1 MTKTQIIGIISQKG
15 GVGKSTLSRLLA
27 VEYAR
32 NEFDVKIAD
41 MDLSQGTVSEWN
53 RVRMSK
59 GLEPTISVETFNSVA
74 TALKKKDNF
83 DLLIFDGAPHATRMT
98 LEIALQSDFVIL
110 PTGVTLDD
118 LRPTIR
124 LAHELVGKNV
134 PIHKI
139 GIVLS
144 RVGSSANEVNSAS
157 NYISEA
163 GYTYLGVIPEKT
175 SIGQAH
181 DIGKAANETTFKT
194 INEAVDK
201 LIQNIVNQIA
211 ECSKNNENGKN

>member
-1 MTKTQIIGIISQKG
+1 MAQTIGIVSQKG

-32 NEFDVKIAD
+32 NEFSVKVAD

-59 GLEPTISVETFNSVA
+59 DYAPLVSVEQFNSVA
-74 TALKKKDNF
+74 EAMKQGKNY
-83 DLLIFDGAPHATRMT
+83 DLIVLDGAPHATRMT
-98 LEIALQSDFVIL
+98 LDIALQSDFVLL

-124 LAHELVGKNV
+124 LAHELVNKGVAAN
-134 PIHKI
+134 KI

-144 RVGSSANEVNSAS
+144 RVGTSANEISGAKR
-157 NYISEA
+157 YITEG
-163 GYTYLGVIPEKT
+163 GYFFVGTIPEKT

-181 DIGKAANETTFKT
+181 DIGRAANETAFKT
-194 INEAVDK
+194 INDNVDE
-201 LIQNIVNQIA
+201 LIQSVVNRIS
-211 ECSKNNENGKN
+211 EIKN

>member
-1 MTKTQIIGIISQKG
+1 MAQTIGIVSQKG

-32 NEFDVKIAD
+32 NEFSVKVAD

-59 GLEPTISVETFNSVA
+59 DYTPLVSVEQFNSVA
-74 TALKKKDNF
+74 EALKQGKNY
-83 DLLIFDGAPHATRMT
+83 DLIILDGAPHATRMT
-98 LEIALQSDFVIL
+98 LDIALQSDFVLL

-124 LAHELVGKNV
+124 LAHELVGKGV
-134 PIHKI
+134 EAKKI

-144 RVGSSANEVNSAS
+144 RVGTSANEINSAKR
-157 NYISEA
+157 YITEG
-163 GYTYLGVIPEKT
+163 GYFFIGTIPEKT

-181 DIGKAANETTFKT
+181 DIGRAANETAYKT
-194 INEAVDK
+194 INENVDE
-201 LIQNIVNQIA
+201 LIQSIVNRIS
-211 ECSKNNENGKN
+211 EI

>member
-1 MTKTQIIGIISQKG
+1 MAQTIGIVSQKG

-32 NEFDVKIAD
+32 NEFSVKVAD

-59 GLEPTISVETFNSVA
+59 DNAPLVSVEQFNSVA
-74 TALKKKDNF
+74 EALKQGKNY
-83 DLLIFDGAPHATRMT
+83 DLIILDGAPHATRMT
-98 LEIALQSDFVIL
+98 LDIALQSDFVLL

-124 LAHELVGKNV
+124 LAHELVNKGVDSK
-134 PIHKI
+134 KI

-144 RVGSSANEVNSAS
+144 RVGTSTNEINSAKR
-157 NYISEA
+157 YITEG
-163 GYTYLGVIPEKT
+163 GYFFVGIIPEKT

-181 DIGKAANETTFKT
+181 DIGKAANETAFKT
-194 INEAVDK
+194 INDLVDE
-201 LIQNIVNQIA
+201 LIQSVVNRIS
-211 ECSKNNENGKN
+211 EIKN

>member
-1 MTKTQIIGIISQKG
+1 MTQIIGIISQKG

>member
-1 MTKTQIIGIISQKG
+1 MAQTIGIVSQKG

-32 NEFDVKIAD
+32 NEFSVKVAD

-59 GLEPTISVETFNSVA
+59 DYAPLVSVEQFNSVA
-74 TALKKKDNF
+74 EAMKQGKNY
-83 DLLIFDGAPHATRMT
+83 DLIVLDGAPHATRMT
-98 LEIALQSDFVIL
+98 LDIALQSDFVLL

-124 LAHELVGKNV
+124 LAHELVSKGVNAN
-134 PIHKI
+134 KI

-144 RVGSSANEVNSAS
+144 RVGTSVNEINGAKR
-157 NYISEA
+157 YITEG
-163 GYTYLGVIPEKT
+163 GYFFVGTIPEKT

-181 DIGKAANETTFKT
+181 DIGRAANETAFKT
-194 INEAVDK
+194 INDNVDE
-201 LIQNIVNQIA
+201 LIQSVVNRIS
-211 ECSKNNENGKN
+211 EINN

>member
-1 MTKTQIIGIISQKG
+1 MAQIIGIVSQKG

-32 NEFDVKIAD
+32 NEYNVKIAD

-53 RVRMSK
+53 RTRMSRD
-59 GLEPTISVETFNSVA
+59 LLPLVSVEQFNSVNEA
-74 TALKKKDNF
+74 VKQAKNY
-83 DLLIFDGAPHATRMT
+83 DLIVFDGAPHATRMT
-98 LEIALQSDFVIL
+98 LDIALRSDFVIM

-124 LAHELVGKNV
+124 LAHEFVSKGV
-134 PIHKI
+134 AADKI

-144 RVGSSANEVNSAS
+144 RTGASVNEINGAKR
-157 NYISEA
+157 YITEG
-163 GYTYLGVIPEKT
+163 GYFVLGTLPEKT

-181 DIGKAANETTFKT
+181 DIGKAANETAFKT
-194 INEAVDK
+194 INDNVDE
-201 LIQNIVNQIA
+201 LIQAIVNRISEQQ
-211 ECSKNNENGKN
+211 N

>member
-1 MTKTQIIGIISQKG
+1 MAQTIGIVSQKG

-32 NEFDVKIAD
+32 NEFSVKVAD

-59 GLEPTISVETFNSVA
+59 DYTPLVSVEQFNSVA
-74 TALKKKDNF
+74 EALKQGKNY
-83 DLLIFDGAPHATRMT
+83 DLIILDGAPHATRMT
-98 LEIALQSDFVIL
+98 LDIASQSDFVLL

-124 LAHELVGKNV
+124 LAHELVGKGV
-134 PIHKI
+134 EAKKI

-144 RVGSSANEVNSAS
+144 RVGTSVNEINSAKR
-157 NYISEA
+157 YITEG
-163 GYTYLGVIPEKT
+163 GYFFVGTIPEKT

-181 DIGKAANETTFKT
+181 DIGRAANETAFKT
-194 INEAVDK
+194 INENVDE
-201 LIQNIVNQIA
+201 LIQSIVNRIS
-211 ECSKNNENGKN
+211 EIKN

>member
-1 MTKTQIIGIISQKG
+1 MAQTIGIVSQKG

-32 NEFDVKIAD
+32 NEFSVKVAD

-59 GLEPTISVETFNSVA
+59 DYTPLVSVEQFNSVVE
-74 TALKKKDNF
+74 ALKQGKNY
-83 DLLIFDGAPHATRMT
+83 DLIILDGAPHATRMT
-98 LEIALQSDFVIL
+98 LDIALQSDFVLL

-124 LAHELVGKNV
+124 LAHELVGKGV
-134 PIHKI
+134 EAKKI

-144 RVGSSANEVNSAS
+144 RVGTSANEINSAKR
-157 NYISEA
+157 YITEG
-163 GYTYLGVIPEKT
+163 GYFFIGTIPEKT

-181 DIGKAANETTFKT
+181 DIGRAANETAYKT
-194 INEAVDK
+194 INENVDE
-201 LIQNIVNQIA
+201 LIQSIVNRIS
-211 ECSKNNENGKN
+211 EI